1 MPSIQAMASR
11 IVSAAWFSSTT
22 WLIAAGTCTH
32 CKDHQRPSGSAST
45 VYTGF
50 PNRHSSSPVFW
61 SYESSLRRAQMKQG
75 RSGAVSSG
83 TGQREF
89 GTYRPTGGFVWGLLH
104 GSCGTWGIPSA
115 GAGAL
120 LGSVLEAL
128 VGSAAGLPDGMSPS
142 WVAAVAVAQEHGAL
156 FFSGLGPVQ
165 SCDKVFL
172 TKARWTRLSSK
183 SSTQRTASHSNS
195 DRCQRRID
203 A

>member
-11 IVSAAWFSSTT
+11 IVSAAWFSSAT

-50 PNRHSSSPVFW
+50 PNRHSPSPVFW
-61 SYESSLRRAQMKQG
+61 SYTSSLRRAQMRRGGLSAGRTVFRWLRVGSASWELQG
-75 RSGAVSSG
+75 RGV
-83 TGQREF
+83 
-89 GTYRPTGGFVWGLLH
+89 
-104 GSCGTWGIPSA
+104 PSA

-120 LGSVLEAL
+120 LGSALEAL
-128 VGSAAGLPDGMSPS
+128 VGSAAGLPDGMSLS

-165 SCDKVFL
+165 GRGEVFL
-172 TKARWTRLSSK
+172 VR
-183 SSTQRTASHSNS
+183 NS
-195 DRCQRRID
+195 DMALRQMSRKLWDIWIPLRPDDGEI
-203 A
+203 AQVPAR